1 MVQMDLV
8 TFDGSVEQCEA
19 IRQFGRDFV
28 WDLARG
34 ERLED
39 PAFAVDQ
46 AVADIVA
53 AIDGEPN
60 PEAVERLRGEL
71 LKSAER
77 ANAEQHVMS
86 IEKATELGT
95 RAGRDAV
102 DEFAAELRTDTA
114 EDRQIIKQL
123 ATALRLEQVSESGL
137 TQLFSMSEDELDA
150 ECRRL
155 GIDPDGLAK
164 RGLEAVRKAK
174 LDFYH
179 PGGVRPVNCH
189 CEFCFTKE
197 DAAEWDAEWMSA
209 T

>member
-102 DEFAAELRTDTA
+102 DEFAAELRTDADEDLGQFDDA
-114 EDRQIIKQL
+114 EVQE
-123 ATALRLEQVSESGL
+123 ALMRTLRAGHVPWSEGAAAAGAHALDGVPS
-137 TQLFSMSEDELDA
+137 TDELRAAYYRAYDA
-150 ECRRL
+150 GAQARIEEL
-155 GIDPDGLAK
+155 YAK
-164 RGLEAVRKAK
+164 
-174 LDFYH
+174 
-179 PGGVRPVNCH
+179 
-189 CEFCFTKE
+189 
-197 DAAEWDAEWMSA
+197 
-209 T
+209 

>member
-1 MVQMDLV
+1 MNVK
-8 TFDGSVEQCEA
+8 CECL
-19 IRQFGRDFV
+19 R
-28 WDLARG
+28 
-34 ERLED
+34 EN
-39 PAFAVDQ
+39 AVDC
-46 AVADIVA
+46 
-53 AIDGEPN
+53 
-60 PEAVERLRGEL
+60 LRVQTRWDQIMRSNEGVLACSCACHEL
-71 LKSAER
+71 L
-77 ANAEQHVMS
+77 
-86 IEKATELGT
+86 
-95 RAGRDAV
+95 
-102 DEFAAELRTDTA
+102 TA

-137 TQLFSMSEDELDA
+137 TQLFSMSEDELDT